1 MRCGVSSDQEVSEY
15 PPRAQITML
24 SPPFRVA
31 SEGPSG
37 RSPNLFTQFPINRN
51 SRVFEE
57 SIHEI
62 LNLFTQFPINRNS
75 RVFEESIHEIFSSSR
90 ASYQFGEN
98 RSGHGKISVAKS

>member
-1 MRCGVSSDQEVSEY
+1 MRCGVSSDQEVSEN

-24 SPPFRVA
+24 SPPLRVA

-37 RSPNLFTQFPINRN
+37 RSPNLLTQFPID
-51 SRVFEE
+51 
-57 SIHEI
+57 
-62 LNLFTQFPINRNS
+62 RNS

-98 RSGHGKISVAKS
+98 RGGHGKISVTKG

>member
-1 MRCGVSSDQEVSEY
+1 MRCGVSSDQEVSEN

-37 RSPNLFTQFPINRN
+37 RSPNLFIQFPINRN

-57 SIHEI
+57 PIHEI
-62 LNLFTQFPINRNS
+62 L
-75 RVFEESIHEIFSSSR
+75 SSTW

-98 RSGHGKISVAKS
+98 RGGHSEISVTKG